1 MTTTLILGCGYLG
14 RRVASQLLARGD
26 RVLGTARSE
35 SRGAEL
41 RALGIEPVL
50 ADVLDPTTLRFSRVD
65 RVFACIG
72 FDRSA
77 GVPIHAVYVDGLRNA
92 LAALPEPPERLVY
105 ASSTGVY
112 GQTEGDWVDE
122 EAPAVPLTDSGRACL
137 EAEGIVL
144 ALPGSVVL
152 RYSGLYGPGRIIRR
166 PAVERG
172 EPIVGDPDR
181 TLNVIHIDDAA
192 NAAVAALDRGEP
204 GRIYL
209 ASDDRPVA
217 RREYYGRVAE
227 YLKAPTP
234 RFVPPGPDSPE
245 ARREGTN
252 KRISNRRLREELGV
266 TLAYPDIATG
276 IPAAMAGEGG

>member
-14 RRVASQLLARGD
+14 RRVAGQLLARGEH
-26 RVLGTARSE
+26 VFGTVRSE
-35 SRGAEL
+35 SRAAEL

-50 ADVLDPTTLRFSRVD
+50 ADVLDPSTLTLPRAD

-72 FDRSA
+72 FDRTA
-77 GVPIHAVYVDGLRNA
+77 GVPIRAVYVDGLRTA
-92 LAALPEPPERLVY
+92 LAALPEPPERIAY

-112 GQTEGDWVDE
+112 GQTAGDWVDE
-122 EAPAVPLTDSGRACL
+122 DSPAVPLTDSGRACL
-137 EAEGIVL
+137 EAEGLVL
-144 ALPGSVVL
+144 ALRGSVVL
-152 RYSGLYGPGRIIRR
+152 RYSGLYGPGRLIRR
-166 PAVERG
+166 AAVERG

-192 NAAVAALDRGEP
+192 TAAVAALDRGES

-209 ASDDRPVA
+209 ASDDRPVT

-245 ARREGTN
+245 ARREGSN
-252 KRISNRRLREELGV
+252 KRISNRLLRQELGV
-266 TLAYPDIATG
+266 TLAHHDIATG
-276 IPAAMAGEGG
+276 IPAALAGEGG